1 VSKKAVPR
9 VELVVVGD
17 ELLAGRIADTNS
29 MFVSGRLAVLG
40 LTPSRVVQV
49 GDDGAAIQR
58 EVGLAASRSELVL
71 VMGGLGPTPDDRTLE
86 AVAGLVGRDLVERR
100 SLLRKVEAR
109 FCGRGMKMPKLARR
123 QALVPTGAKLFSNP
137 VGMVP
142 GMALE
147 FQSSLIVMLPGVPT
161 ELRAIVE
168 GGLEEFLR
176 ERFRLRPAATARI
189 RTFGLPEATIASRAR
204 RLLNEHPA
212 VAPAFYPS
220 TSGVD
225 VVLQSRSRTGL
236 RPVRDSLVRM
246 LGDAVYEVGDWGMEQ
261 VLGELLSGRR
271 LVAAT
276 AESCTGGR
284 IGDRLTSVPGSS
296 EYFAGGVVVYSNQV
310 KANLLG
316 VRLETLKRHGA
327 VSAQTVREMSRNV
340 RRLFGCDVGIA
351 VSGIAGPGGATR
363 DKPVGLVYVAVT
375 TAGKVRTRRHL
386 FSGSRTMVKE
396 RAAMAAMDLCRLVL
410 LSKERGR

>member
-1 VSKKAVPR
+1 MTVPR

-17 ELLAGRIADTNS
+17 ELLSGRIADSNS
-29 MFVSGRLAVLG
+29 AFVSRRLAGLG
-40 LTPSRVVQV
+40 LVPSRVVRVQ
-49 GDDGAAIQR
+49 DDGAAIER
-58 EVGLAASRSELVL
+58 EVGLAASRSGLVL

-86 AVAGLVGRDLVERR
+86 AVAGLVGRELVERR
-100 SLLRKVEAR
+100 SILRRVEAR

-123 QALVPTGAKLFSNP
+123 QALVPKGARLLHNP

-147 FQSSLIVMLPGVPT
+147 FQGSLIVLLPGVPA
-161 ELRAIVE
+161 ELEAIVIR
-168 GGLEEFLR
+168 GLEELLR
-176 ERFRLRPAATARI
+176 KRFRVRPAATARI

-204 RLLNEHPA
+204 SLLGRHPG
-212 VAPAFYPS
+212 VSPAFYPL

-225 VVLQSRSRTGL
+225 VVLQAHRRSDL
-236 RPVRDSLVRM
+236 EPVRDSLVRI
-246 LGDAVYEVGDWGMEQ
+246 LGNSVYEVGDRTMEQ
-261 VLGELLSGRR
+261 VLGELLRGRR
-271 LVAAT
+271 LVVAS

-296 EYFAGGVVVYSNQV
+296 EYFAGGLVVYSNQAKV
-310 KANLLG
+310 RRLG
-316 VRLETLKRHGA
+316 VKPETLNRYGA

-351 VSGIAGPGGATR
+351 VSGIAGPGGATK
-363 DKPVGLVYVAVT
+363 DKPVGLVYVGVSVE
-375 TAGKVRTRRHL
+375 AGLRTRKHL
-386 FSGSRTMVKE
+386 FSGSRMTVKE

-410 LSKERGR
+410 MGRGRGR